1 MIVHLY
7 LTGRALFES
16 LNAFIRKAAK
26 KETFDTLTD
35 VIKYYPK
42 GLNKRITT
50 PDGVELSL
58 NGLHPVTIGRYRAG
72 STEKEEQEL
81 IRSLPEN
88 TPLVEIGAG
97 VGYITTLMSRRTN
110 ETHVALEPNPTVYP
124 LLEKTKEL
132 NNANF
137 EPVHAAYHPTDDTV
151 SFPTTKFFKTVTN
164 DGTIEQSATVDAMSV
179 KDIITEFELTE
190 FHLHIDIEGSEE
202 LLLREEMDTLKQHCS
217 SVSLEFHRQRL
228 GDADNLYEKI
238 CENFEEVARY
248 GPPERPVILLKN
260 GK

>member
-1 MIVHLY
+1 M
-7 LTGRALFES
+7 FES
-16 LNAFIRKAAK
+16 LKAFTRKVAK
-26 KETFDTLTD
+26 QKTFDTLID

-42 GLNKRITT
+42 GLNERVTT

-58 NGLHPVTIGRYRAG
+58 DGLHPVTIGRYRSG
-72 STEKEEQEL
+72 STEKEEQAL

-88 TPLVEIGAG
+88 IPLVEIGAG
-97 VGYITTLMSRRTN
+97 VGYITTLMSRRTDK
-110 ETHVALEPNPTVYP
+110 THIALEPNPTVYP

-137 EPVHAAYHPTDDTV
+137 ETIHAAYHPTDDTV

-164 DGTIEQSATVDAMSV
+164 DGSVEQSATVDAMSLEN
-179 KDIITEFELTE
+179 IITEFGLTE

-202 LLLREEMDTLKQHCS
+202 LLLRGEMDILKEHCS

-228 GDADNLYEKI
+228 SDADELFEMLCEK
-238 CENFEEVARY
+238 FEEVDRY
-248 GPPERPVILLKN
+248 GPSERPVILLKN
-260 GK
+260 GDWRNI